1 MMKVALTSSPCRANR
16 QSAFTLVE
24 LLVGVSILTLLLV
37 SVFGTMTMGLSITQ
51 MSRENLRATE
61 IMLDKMEGVRLYSW
75 TQVNDSTFLQSSFTN
90 WFFETNN
97 IGTSTATGNG
107 IQYTGTVSVDV
118 SPFTNSYSPNIRSV
132 TVTVN
137 WVSSGIARSRSMATL
152 VSQPGMQN
160 YVFNN

>member
-1 MMKVALTSSPCRANR
+1 M
-16 QSAFTLVE
+16 VE
-24 LLVGVSILTLLLV
+24 LLVGTAILGLLMV
-37 SVFGTMTMGLSITQ
+37 GVFGVMTMGLSITQ

-97 IGTSTATGNG
+97 IGTANAAGNG
-107 IQYTGTVSVDV
+107 IQYTGTLSVV
-118 SPFTNSYSPNIRSV
+118 ASPFTNSYSANIRSV

-137 WVSSGIARSRSMATL
+137 WASGGIARSRTMGTF
-152 VSQPGMQN
+152 VSQSGLQN

>member
-1 MMKVALTSSPCRANR
+1 MNAVLTSSPRRIKGQN
-16 QSAFTLVE
+16 AFTMVE
-24 LLVGVSILTLLLV
+24 LLVGTAIFGLLMV
-37 SVFGTMTMGLSITQ
+37 GVFGVMTMGLSITQ

-97 IGTSTATGNG
+97 IGTATAVGNG
-107 IQYTGTVSVDV
+107 IQYTGTVSVAA
-118 SPFTNSYSPNIRSV
+118 SPFTNSYSANIRSV

-137 WVSSGIARSRSMATL
+137 WASGGIARSRTMATF

>member
-1 MMKVALTSSPCRANR
+1 MNAVLTSSPRRINR
-16 QSAFTLVE
+16 QSAFTMVE
-24 LLVGVSILTLLLV
+24 LLMGTAILTLLMV
-37 SVFGTMTMGLSITQ
+37 GVFGVMTMGLSITQ

-75 TQVNDSTFLQSSFTN
+75 TQVNDSTFLLSSFTN

-97 IGTSTATGNG
+97 IGTATASGNG
-107 IQYTGTVSVDV
+107 IQYTGTLSVAA

-137 WVSSGIARSRSMATL
+137 WVSGGIARSRTMGTF